1 MNKPLVVML
10 GGSGFVGRHLAPRLV
25 AAGYRV
31 RVPSRNRNIAREV
44 GSVPGVELINC
55 DVHDPKALREALD
68 GASVA
73 INLIGILNESGRS
86 GAGFQRAH
94 VELTRGLIAACK
106 DAGVDRLLQMSAL
119 NAGRGNSHYLRTRGE
134 AEQLVRQSG
143 LAFTI
148 FQPSVIFGRGD
159 GLFQR
164 FAFLLK
170 IAPVLPLA
178 RAKARFAP
186 VYVGD
191 VADAFCTALKRKD
204 CIGQTLELY
213 GDEVL
218 TLKEIVE
225 YTAECM
231 GLSRLVV
238 PLPDPLARIQALVFD
253 FVPGKPF
260 STDNYRSLKLDSV
273 GGIDALHKLGI
284 AKTPIQAV
292 VPQLLGRGSRQQ
304 LLDRNRRVR

>member
-44 GSVPGVELINC
+44 GSVPGVELVNC
-55 DVHDPKALREALD
+55 NVYDPAALREALG

-73 INLIGILNESGRS
+73 INLVGILKEAGRS
-86 GAGFQRAH
+86 GAGFERAH
-94 VELTRGLIAACK
+94 VELTRQLIAACK
-106 DAGVDRLLQMSAL
+106 QTGVERLLQMSAL
-119 NAGRGNSHYLRTRGE
+119 NAGRGSSHYLRTRGE
-134 AEQLVRQSG
+134 AEQLVAKSG
-143 LAFTI
+143 LAYTI

-178 RAKARFAP
+178 CASARFAP

-191 VADAFCTALKRKD
+191 VADAFCAALARRD
-204 CIGQTLELY
+204 CIGQTLEIY
-213 GDEVL
+213 GDQVM
-218 TLKEIVE
+218 TLREIAE
-225 YTAECM
+225 YTAECL
-231 GLSRLVV
+231 GLSRLVLA
-238 PLPDPLARIQALVFD
+238 LPAPLARIQGWLFD

-260 STDNYRSLKLDSV
+260 STDNFRSLQLDSV
-273 GGIDALHKLGI
+273 GGIDALHKLRI
-284 AKTPIQAV
+284 AKTPVEAI
-292 VPQLLGRGSRQQ
+292 VPQLLGRGGRQQ

>member
-55 DVHDPKALREALD
+55 DVQDPAALRRALE

-73 INLIGILNESGRS
+73 INLVGILNEAGRS

-94 VELTRGLIAACK
+94 VDLTRALIAACK
-106 DAGVDRLLQMSAL
+106 EAGVKRLLQMSAL
-119 NAGRGNSHYLRTRGE
+119 NAGRGSSHYLRTRGE

-143 LAFTI
+143 LAFTL

-164 FAFLLK
+164 FAFLLR

-178 RAKARFAP
+178 RAHARFAP

-191 VADAFCTALKRKD
+191 VADAFCAALTRKD
-204 CIGQTLELY
+204 SIGQTLELY

-218 TLKEIVE
+218 TLKQIVE

-231 GLSRLVV
+231 GLRRLVV
-238 PLPDPLARIQALVFD
+238 PLPDPLARIQGLVFD

-260 STDNYRSLKLDSV
+260 STDNYRSLQLDSV
-273 GGIDALHKLGI
+273 GGVDGLHKLGI
-284 AKTPIQAV
+284 SKTPIAAIL
-292 VPQLLGRGSRQQ
+292 PQLLGRGSRQQ
-304 LLDRNRRVR
+304 LLDRNRQVK